1 MSFERAPANHNKAK
15 HGGRQR
21 NFSQGRA
28 EEGNEFSAST
38 GQRKA
43 TKFEKE
49 PGNEIRHFKN
59 FLQQETG
66 NIKNK
71 KTNFVALLLL

>member
-1 MSFERAPANHNKAK
+1 MSFERAPANHNKVK

-28 EEGNEFSAST
+28 DEGNEISAST

-43 TKFEKE
+43 TKFTKE
-49 PGNEIRHFKN
+49 PGNEI
-59 FLQQETG
+59 Q
-66 NIKNK
+66 
-71 KTNFVALLLL
+71 